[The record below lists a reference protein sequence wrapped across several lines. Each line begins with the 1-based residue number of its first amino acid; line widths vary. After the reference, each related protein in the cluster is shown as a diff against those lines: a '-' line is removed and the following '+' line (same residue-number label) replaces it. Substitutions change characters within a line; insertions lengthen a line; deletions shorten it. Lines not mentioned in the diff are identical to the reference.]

1 MRRYVAGRAGIGVL
15 PPDPAD
21 VVAALQ
27 HHEFGHVVP
36 DGESRGHTPEPGSD
50 HGDPWSLDIIRD
62 TTSTVTRTE

>member
-27 HHEFGHVVP
+27 HHELGHVVP
-36 DGESRGHTPEPGSD
+36 DGESRCHTPEPGSD
-50 HGDPWSLDIIRD
+50 HGDPWLVRHP
-62 TTSTVTRTE
+62 STVTRTE

>member
-1 MRRYVAGRAGIGVL
+1 MRRYVAGRAGVGVL

-36 DGESRGHTPEPGSD
+36 DGESRCHTPEPGSD
-50 HGDPWSLDIIRD
+50 HGDPADSFGHP
-62 TTSTVTRTE
+62 STVTRTE